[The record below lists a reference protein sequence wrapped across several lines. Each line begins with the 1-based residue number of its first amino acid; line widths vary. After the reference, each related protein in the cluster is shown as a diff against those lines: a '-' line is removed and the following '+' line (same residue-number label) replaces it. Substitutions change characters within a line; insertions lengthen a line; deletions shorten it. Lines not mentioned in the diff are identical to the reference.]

1 MKTPNYYYNKESRLL
16 VMLND
21 ELKPVAGF
29 SGDIA
34 ERKYN
39 AFSTAP
45 MPYKPLTRFDLQNE
59 IELCRSVLLNNNNLP
74 PDLRADYQKRYRQA
88 TRQLELLTNDQLQK

>member
-1 MKTPNYYYNKESRLL
+1 MEHVYYHKEKRLL
-16 VMLND
+16 VVTD
-21 ELKPVAGF
+21 TSGRVVAGF

-45 MPYKPLTRFDLQNE
+45 MPYKPLSRFDLQNE

-74 PDLRADYQKRYRQA
+74 PDLRADYQKRYRKA

>member
-29 SGDIA
+29 SGNIA
-34 ERKYN
+34 RRKY
-39 AFSTAP
+39 AELKRQRSYTDIRTE
-45 MPYKPLTRFDLQNE
+45 L
-59 IELCRSVLLNNNNLP
+59 ELCKSVLLSNSNLP
-74 PDLRADYQKRYRQA
+74 DDIRADYQRKYRQLKKA
-88 TRQLELLTNDQLQK
+88 MEQTQNQLLTHKN